1 MRRFLSTETARSLQT
16 SHGRLIRLGL
26 VAAAASAGTLAFAK
40 GALSSGLGASAL
52 ADAAVAGS
60 SATSAALKLKGTFLQ
75 LARGSLTPSR
85 AQQALFHARD
95 AAERMGLRQVVRLDS
110 SKYVV
115 PAFPFLSI
123 CQLSTFCRIYMQKSL
138 LNTRESF
145 LRRLRR
151 GSHSHSPAFLL
162 KSTSNSSATFWWL
175 ALRCLV
181 GVCMC
186 P

>member
-60 SATSAALKLKGTFLQ
+60 SATSAALKLKGTFLH

-115 PAFPFLSI
+115 PAFPFLSF
-123 CQLSTFCRIYMQKSL
+123 FCR
-138 LNTRESF
+138 
-145 LRRLRR
+145 
-151 GSHSHSPAFLL
+151 
-162 KSTSNSSATFWWL
+162 
-175 ALRCLV
+175 
-181 GVCMC
+181 
-186 P
+186 